1 MKKKEL
7 STGVKRLLLLLM
19 AVLALAGCSLAQ
31 TTPDEVSIRYSGG
44 ALFAEAEVFKK
55 CYGPGESEHG
65 EAGDKVYT
73 YPAGQR
79 TFKFSTDPGSDS
91 PPFSV
96 TAAGGITLSVS
107 GTITFT
113 PQFQDCATLQQFHE
127 RIGRK
132 YAAYLR
138 GEDDASTQ
146 VVEGAEGWTEMLLTY
161 VKDPAERAID
171 NDSLG
176 YDAFALS
183 TDPATKGKWEQ
194 AALADIPKVMATQSG
209 GEFFKI
215 DSVILQAPQLPQ
227 QMIDGQIAKQ
237 TAQQQADAAA
247 IAATASK
254 ACDATCQAYQQSQVL
269 NKAIADGKV
278 QVIPIPQGS
287 PVQVAVPAPAPR

>member
-1 MKKKEL
+1 MR
-7 STGVKRLLLLLM
+7 RLLLLLM
-19 AVLALAGCSLAQ
+19 AVLALSGCSLAQ
-31 TTPDEVSIRYSGG
+31 TTPDEVALRYSGS
-44 ALFAEAEVFKK
+44 AMFAEAEAFKR
-55 CYGPGESEHG
+55 CYNPSESEHG
-65 EAGDKVYT
+65 DAGDKVYI

-79 TFKFSTDPGSDS
+79 TFKFSADPGADA

-113 PQFQDCATLQQFHE
+113 PQFQDCARLRDFHE

-132 YAAYLR
+132 YAAYLSAQ
-138 GEDDASTQ
+138 DDTTTTQ
-146 VVEGAEGWTEMLLTY
+146 VEGIQGWTTMLLTY

-183 TDPATKGKWEQ
+183 TDPTTKSKWEQ
-194 AALADIPKVMATQSG
+194 AALADIPKVMAQQSG
-209 GEFFKI
+209 GEFFHI

-247 IAATASK
+247 IAANAAK
-254 ACDATCQAYQQSQVL
+254 ACDQTCQTYQQSQVM

-278 QVIPIPQGS
+278 GVLPIPYGS
-287 PVQVAVPAPAPR
+287 PVIANPVPR